1 MMFWHFLQ
9 GLVLGGQT
17 YRIPPMTTVA
27 WEEKKIL
34 FDEKT
39 MRMWPNAECER
50 AKYTREYV
58 LRQFK
63 QSFVDDRFDLEN
75 PIQTKAEFS
84 YAIAVMD
91 KIGRREE
98 EDWVGSRFAASM
110 WTYTKAV
117 VCNGVRTIDVDMWL
131 NV

>member
-1 MMFWHFLQ
+1 M
-9 GLVLGGQT
+9 LGGQT
-17 YRIPPMTTVA
+17 YRIPPMTTAA

-39 MRMWPNAECER
+39 VRMWP
-50 AKYTREYV
+50 
-58 LRQFK
+58 K

-84 YAIAVMD
+84 NANAVMD

-110 WTYTKAV
+110 WMYTKAV
-117 VCNGVRTIDVDMWL
+117 VCNGARGRAELQAPQIKIHYESCELGVRQCS
-131 NV
+131 